1 MNRIILMIA
10 AWMLAAVAVAQEAT
24 VKRVEMTPT
33 DLSASKYVRTDNN
46 GEPCALVRVE
56 VIADNVEFFGNV
68 IQPVEHKTGD
78 YWVYMTGGTKMLQIK
93 SPSFLPLMI
102 NFADYGIDALIPK
115 MTYVITLSLPAAAAP
130 QQQSATSG
138 RNYLIMNISP
148 ANAKVTVDGAERE
161 VRDGKVKTLLRHGTY
176 TYHVEAPGYLP
187 EDGQVTVGSDRAERT
202 VTLRSTKGT
211 LAVNTTTPSTEIYV
225 NGERVGTGSWRG
237 EMFPDTYAVEGRLA
251 GHRNAEQLVTLTTG
265 QTATI
270 TLPALTPILG
280 SLNVD
285 YEPIGASISIDGTT
299 RGTTPAVFDNLLI
312 GSHSVTIAADGFDPQ
327 TLTATVTEGQLTDLT
342 GKLTAKEKVNYE
354 RFYQNGKYGF
364 KNEKGNI
371 VIPAKYDDAAYFSEG
386 LARVKVNGKSGFI
399 DKNNNMVIPAKYDD
413 ADFFSEGLAGVR
425 INEKWGFIDENDNLV
440 IPAKYDLINIFSEG
454 LAEVNVNGKS
464 GFIDKNNNLVIP
476 VKYDNVHYF
485 SEGLAVVEINE
496 KWGFIDRN
504 DNMVIPAKYDYADS
518 FSEGLAG
525 VRINEKWG
533 FIDKNNNMVIPA
545 KYDDAFNFSEGLAT
559 VYINGKTGFIN
570 KNDNFVI
577 PAKYDRAKD
586 FYEGLAAVEI
596 NEKWGFIDKNDNLV
610 IPTKYDL
617 VGYFSNGKVRVELN
631 GRTFYIDKNGNELK

>member
-1 MNRIILMIA
+1 MWVLLRALPQLKPKQDYIMNRIILMIA

-78 YWVYMTGGTKMLQIK
+78 YWVYMIGGTKMLQIK

-138 RNYLIMNISP
+138 RNYLIMNVSP
-148 ANAKVTVDGAERE
+148 ANAKVTVDGTERE

-187 EDGQVTVGSDRAERT
+187 EDGQVTVDSDRAERT

-211 LAVNTTTPSTEIYV
+211 LAVSTTTPSTEIYV
-225 NGERVGTGSWRG
+225 NGERVGTGTWRG

-285 YEPIGASISIDGTT
+285 YEPIGAKISIDGTA
-299 RGTTPAVFDNLLI
+299 RGTTPAVFDNLLV
-312 GSHSVTIAADGFDPQ
+312 GSHSVTITADGFAPQ

-342 GKLTAKEKVNYE
+342 GKLTKNASSQSIATYTPPTEEFSFKSYE
-354 RFYQNGKYGF
+354 ENGK
-364 KNEKGNI
+364 KGYKDE
-371 VIPAKYDDAAYFSEG
+371 A
-386 LARVKVNGKSGFI
+386 NGK
-399 DKNNNMVIPAKYDD
+399 V
-413 ADFFSEGLAGVR
+413 
-425 INEKWGFIDENDNLV
+425 
-440 IPAKYDLINIFSEG
+440 
-454 LAEVNVNGKS
+454 
-464 GFIDKNNNLVIP
+464 
-476 VKYDNVHYF
+476 
-485 SEGLAVVEINE
+485 
-496 KWGFIDRN
+496 
-504 DNMVIPAKYDYADS
+504 VIPAKYDYVSLFLTSRFGD
-518 FSEGLAG
+518 GLAS
-525 VRINEKWG
+525 VK
-533 FIDKNNNMVIPA
+533 
-545 KYDDAFNFSEGLAT
+545 L
-559 VYINGKTGFIN
+559 
-570 KNDNFVI
+570 ND
-577 PAKYDRAKD
+577 
-586 FYEGLAAVEI
+586 E
-596 NEKWGFIDKNDNLV
+596 WGFIDKNDKIV
-610 IPTKYDL
+610 IPIKYQDAYGFEEHLAAVKLDGKWGFIDRDEKIIIPLMYHNVQGYFKEGLAGVYNDDWKGGYIDVNNKLIIGFKYDY
-617 VGYFSNGKVRVELN
+617 VSEFSEGLASVKLNGKWGYIDKKGKVVIPLKYDRTFDFSDGKASVQLN
-631 GRTFYIDKNGNELK
+631 GREFKIDKNGREVK

>member
-24 VKRVEMTPT
+24 VKRVEMTPN
-33 DLSASKYVRTDNN
+33 DLSGSKYTRFDNN

-138 RNYLIMNISP
+138 RNYLIMNVSP

-176 TYHVEAPGYLP
+176 AYHVEAPGYLP

-211 LAVNTTTPSTEIYV
+211 LAVSTTTPSTEIYV

-237 EMFPDTYAVEGRLA
+237 ELFPDTYAVEGRLA
-251 GHRNAEQLVTLTTG
+251 GYRNAELSATVTTGQTTNVTIPALSSVTGTLSIKSTTPSTEIYVNGERKGTGSWNSSMYPDTYVIEGRLPSHRTVEQVVTVSTG

-285 YEPIGASISIDGTT
+285 YEPMGASISIDGTA
-299 RGTTPAVFDNLLI
+299 RGTTPAVFDNLLV
-312 GSHSVTIAADGFDPQ
+312 GSHSVTIAADGFAPQ

-342 GKLTAKEKVNYE
+342 GKLTEPSNEEVNYKK
-354 RFYQNGKYGF
+354 FNKKGKYGF
-364 KNEKGNI
+364 KNEKGKV
-371 VIPAKYDDAAYFSEG
+371 VIPAKYNWAWDFSEG
-386 LARVKVNGKSGFI
+386 LASVK
-399 DKNNNMVIPAKYDD
+399 
-413 ADFFSEGLAGVR
+413 
-425 INEKWGFIDENDNLV
+425 
-440 IPAKYDLINIFSEG
+440 
-454 LAEVNVNGKS
+454 
-464 GFIDKNNNLVIP
+464 
-476 VKYDNVHYF
+476 
-485 SEGLAVVEINE
+485 
-496 KWGFIDRN
+496 
-504 DNMVIPAKYDYADS
+504 
-518 FSEGLAG
+518 
-525 VRINEKWG
+525 
-533 FIDKNNNMVIPA
+533 
-545 KYDDAFNFSEGLAT
+545 
-559 VYINGKTGFIN
+559 ING
-570 KNDNFVI
+570 
-577 PAKYDRAKD
+577 
-586 FYEGLAAVEI
+586 
-596 NEKWGFIDKNDNLV
+596 KWGFIDKNDNMAIPEKYDDACSFSEGLAPVRVNGKWGYIDSNDIMV
-610 IPTKYDL
+610 IPAKYDNAGIFSEGL
-617 VGYFSNGKVRVELN
+617 VPVSVNGKWGYINKKGNMMIRAIYDIAFSFIDGKATVFLN
-631 GRTFYIDKNGNELK
+631 GREFKIDKNGNEVK